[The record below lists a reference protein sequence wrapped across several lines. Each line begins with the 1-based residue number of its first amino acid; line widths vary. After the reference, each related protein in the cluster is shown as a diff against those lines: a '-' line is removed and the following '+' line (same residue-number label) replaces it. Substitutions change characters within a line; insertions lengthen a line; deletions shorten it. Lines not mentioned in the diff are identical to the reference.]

1 MDLGLK
7 GKVAIV
13 TGPAKGMGAA
23 ITLALAREG
32 VDLCL
37 AGRDMAAVA
46 PVTKQVLG
54 MGRKAIEVQC
64 DVTEPAQ
71 IEAMVKK
78 ALDAFGG
85 RIDILV
91 NVAGGRGP
99 LETTAWET
107 TPEQFDQIVELN
119 MKGCYLTMRAVT
131 PTMQKQRSGK
141 IVNIGG
147 TFGLRGRAL
156 RMAYSASKWGLRG
169 ITKAFA
175 LELGPYA
182 INVNNVCPGMVDGP
196 RFRKVCAEK
205 AKKDIDATGK
215 DVIPGAIDSHVHFPA
230 PGYDHKEDWQT
241 GTGSAARGGVT
252 TVLEMPNTNPPTG
265 TLEALKIKQ
274 GIAACQ
280 AYVDYGIY
288 GLLDENNL
296 GELEALAAAGVS
308 SFKCFMGNTFG
319 DLPAPSDGAMPEG
332 FEIRARLG
340 LRCTVHAENASIMAR
355 RQAQLEAARRTDPP
369 AHLAARPE
377 VCAIEAVSRAV
388 VFAEWTGA
396 RLHIAHKSSKDA
408 LYVLR
413 DAKRRGVDVTVET
426 CPQYLLL
433 STEDHK
439 RLGNVLRVNPPIRE
453 PGHQAPLW
461 QGLRPAAADTIPPHP
476 PPH

>member
-37 AGRDMAAVA
+37 AGRDMAAIA

-54 MGRKAIEVQC
+54 MGRKAIEAQC

-71 IEAMVKK
+71 VEAMVKK
-78 ALDAFGG
+78 ALEAFGG

-99 LETTAWET
+99 LETTAWDT
-107 TPEQFDQIVELN
+107 KPEQFDEIVELN

-175 LELGPYA
+175 LELGSYN

-196 RFRKVCAEK
+196 RFRKVCE
-205 AKKDIDATGK
+205 
-215 DVIPGAIDSHVHFPA
+215 
-230 PGYDHKEDWQT
+230 
-241 GTGSAARGGVT
+241 
-252 TVLEMPNTNPPTG
+252 EM
-265 TLEALKIKQ
+265 
-274 GIAACQ
+274 
-280 AYVDYGIY
+280 
-288 GLLDENNL
+288 
-296 GELEALAAAGVS
+296 S
-308 SFKCFMGNTFG
+308 
-319 DLPAPSDGAMPEG
+319 
-332 FEIRARLG
+332 
-340 LRCTVHAENASIMAR
+340 
-355 RQAQLEAARRTDPP
+355 
-369 AHLAARPE
+369 
-377 VCAIEAVSRAV
+377 
-388 VFAEWTGA
+388 
-396 RLHIAHKSSKDA
+396 
-408 LYVLR
+408 
-413 DAKRRGVDVTVET
+413 
-426 CPQYLLL
+426 
-433 STEDHK
+433 K
-439 RLGNVLRVNPPIRE
+439 RLGISLEEAMR
-453 PGHQAPLW
+453 
-461 QGLRPAAADTIPPHP
+461 
-476 PPH
+476 